1 MTSLFSEPTSQAPRK
16 RRRPK
21 GAKTAD
27 VRTQAIGVCHFAFLR
42 AWISGVTLHKAWE
55 RYLAFDGGSNDERH
69 IKAVRDR
76 LYDQVVADGRAIN
89 ERLPD
94 DQKIDRFLL
103 VMGDKPKPESLFV
116 MPSMEEFCEQEG
128 LDPDFYSEA
137 ELAEIMR
144 EHYPVDQPQEDEPLV
159 LERKNPDVNA
169 HVQALN
175 VLQLHLAKPAT
186 EDDELGRWFTKALS
200 KKLGTEAGAKT
211 LGDLVRYINVHG
223 HAWYRRISSLG
234 PTRAKRIIDWLVS
247 LDPDGE
253 MPGLRLRDHAYGP
266 ITDAVASV
274 GGQVATPTPSPRFG
288 LVPIERIAVPD
299 VLLGRDGY
307 LRAAGPNTLG
317 AETDAQA
324 IQAWLA
330 CYEDR
335 PKTLDT
341 YKRDIER
348 FWLWCLVQKR
358 KPLSSITSM
367 DCAEYKRF
375 LEAPPADWI
384 QERPEPR
391 SSERWRPFRGKLS
404 ASSQKQALTIISIC
418 FESLVS
424 DGYLIGNPMTGTLKK
439 SKLKR
444 AATKTDRGFTLPQWN
459 WIWACTSQVRD
470 VVRRERLRL
479 TLKLLVTTGLR
490 LDELTRARR
499 GDLSHVQ
506 VEDDPMAPDTGEK
519 AWILDVVGKG
529 DVEREVPVPDDV
541 VAMIDAHMRR
551 YVALAGERWQ
561 DLDQA
566 AVAALPLVAQVS
578 HPVGSSLGGRVAITP
593 LERSGVYR
601 MLKRYF
607 QFVAKQGVA
616 AGRLDGPQFLKASTH
631 WLRHTFG
638 KLSVASGTPLDVVK
652 EAMGHASLSTTSI
665 YTTAGRSRMIK
676 QLRTLPPG
684 DLPTFTVSER
694 Q

>member
-1 MTSLFSEPTSQAPRK
+1 M
-16 RRRPK
+16 
-21 GAKTAD
+21 
-27 VRTQAIGVCHFAFLR
+27 
-42 AWISGVTLHKAWE
+42 
-55 RYLAFDGGSNDERH
+55 
-69 IKAVRDR
+69 
-76 LYDQVVADGRAIN
+76 
-89 ERLPD
+89 
-94 DQKIDRFLL
+94 
-103 VMGDKPKPESLFV
+103 
-116 MPSMEEFCEQEG
+116 
-128 LDPDFYSEA
+128 
-137 ELAEIMR
+137 
-144 EHYPVDQPQEDEPLV
+144 
-159 LERKNPDVNA
+159 
-169 HVQALN
+169 
-175 VLQLHLAKPAT
+175 
-186 EDDELGRWFTKALS
+186 
-200 KKLGTEAGAKT
+200 
-211 LGDLVRYINVHG
+211 
-223 HAWYRRISSLG
+223 
-234 PTRAKRIIDWLVS
+234 
-247 LDPDGE
+247 
-253 MPGLRLRDHAYGP
+253 
-266 ITDAVASV
+266 
-274 GGQVATPTPSPRFG
+274 
-288 LVPIERIAVPD
+288 
-299 VLLGRDGY
+299 
-307 LRAAGPNTLG
+307 
-317 AETDAQA
+317 
-324 IQAWLA
+324 
-330 CYEDR
+330 
-335 PKTLDT
+335 
-341 YKRDIER
+341 
-348 FWLWCLVQKR
+348 
-358 KPLSSITSM
+358 
-367 DCAEYKRF
+367 
-375 LEAPPADWI
+375 
-384 QERPEPR
+384 
-391 SSERWRPFRGKLS
+391 
-404 ASSQKQALTIISIC
+404 TIISIC